1 MGRDARQSSADEAR
15 NLLAAA
21 DNVVSL
27 GIRRPQEGEAHA
39 KEAVLSRPTPD
50 TKLGLTLTD
59 LGDGQ
64 VVIHQVYEG
73 YKAACLQASDFVI
86 SVNGELVDTE
96 PQATPPH
103 PPHTPPHPLP
113 PPPTR
118 HAPSHSRPPPYAAS
132 PMIVVATSSLTALR
146 PAPLSHPPPHPILP
160 PNPTGDQDRGD
171 LDGRSQA
178 AAPRPR
184 RRALGQS
191 GVLAVP
197 QLAAISHSCSP
208 GCI

>member
-64 VVIHQVYEG
+64 VVIHQARRTTRSPQP
-73 YKAACLQASDFVI
+73 AAWLQRFP
-86 SVNGELVDTE
+86 LV
-96 PQATPPH
+96 PPACW
-103 PPHTPPHPLP
+103 P
-113 PPPTR
+113 R
-118 HAPSHSRPPPYAAS
+118 GRPVS
-132 PMIVVATSSLTALR
+132 
-146 PAPLSHPPPHPILP
+146 
-160 PNPTGDQDRGD
+160 
-171 LDGRSQA
+171 
-178 AAPRPR
+178 
-184 RRALGQS
+184 
-191 GVLAVP
+191 
-197 QLAAISHSCSP
+197 
-208 GCI
+208 

>member
-96 PQATPPH
+96 PQATRIAATSTGDLKLQLRAPVGARSVKVASWPCH
-103 PPHTPPHPLP
+103 SWLP
-113 PPPTR
+113 SVI
-118 HAPSHSRPPPYAAS
+118 HARQAAS
-132 PMIVVATSSLTALR
+132 EGFGLPSAPVRSDPSPQVPPRGRGLGAR
-146 PAPLSHPPPHPILP
+146 PCQTH
-160 PNPTGDQDRGD
+160 GFRRG
-171 LDGRSQA
+171 
-178 AAPRPR
+178 
-184 RRALGQS
+184 
-191 GVLAVP
+191 
-197 QLAAISHSCSP
+197 
-208 GCI
+208 